1 MSTYYNGNYTS
12 STSEGSDSD
21 DENRRVPGD
30 QWLQRSPRTHR
41 NSRTKTPISCP
52 RQEQNHHD
60 SEEDEDDEA
69 DFRPT
74 LRRQTSYNKNREHR
88 PYRPLRSAV
97 SYADGRHDDHNVRAP
112 PRSRSHQPAS
122 PRRRV
127 SSKKMHS
134 QPQESS
140 YERQAY
146 YAPPRRSSSTF
157 RTINHAG
164 QIQNGTHHTHA
175 RQKAQLR
182 FRSNSLSRPR
192 QPQRASSLPTASSR
206 KNAHNSMMQDVGP
219 AQGNHPSNYKKKQQH
234 PGQSEPK
241 RHHSTFTPKRSKS
254 IHRAFQNQSHSSEGI
269 DDIWVQRVVM
279 GGPNGPR
286 TYFKS
291 LYSGESRTEPPTG
304 ATAIVYIDDIVEHH
318 KPSQKRNSTKRASG
332 APNNAGDNP
341 TLKTG
346 QRNETNVN
354 KPKKRKNIFSLFLRT
369 GKDKK

>member
-21 DENRRVPGD
+21 DENRRVPGN
-30 QWLQRSPRTHR
+30 QWLQRSPRAHH
-41 NSRTKTPISCP
+41 NSRSKTTMRCP
-52 RQEQNHHD
+52 RQEHDHDD

-69 DFRPT
+69 GFRPT
-74 LRRQTSYNKNREHR
+74 LRRQKSYNKNREHR
-88 PYRPLRSAV
+88 PYRPPRSVV

-112 PRSRSHQPAS
+112 PRSRSHQPEA

-127 SSKKMHS
+127 SSSKKIHS
-134 QPQESS
+134 QPQENS
-140 YERQAY
+140 YERHAY

-164 QIQNGTHHTHA
+164 QIQSGTHHIHA
-175 RQKAQLR
+175 RPKDQVR
-182 FRSNSLSRPR
+182 FRSNSLSHPRP
-192 QPQRASSLPTASSR
+192 PQRASSLPTASSR
-206 KNAHNSMMQDVGP
+206 KNTHNSMMQDVGP
-219 AQGNHPSNYKKKQQH
+219 AQGKHASNCKKKQQH
-234 PGQSEPK
+234 PGQSKPK

-254 IHRAFQNQSHSSEGI
+254 IHRAFQNQSHSSEGM

-304 ATAIVYIDDIVEHH
+304 ATAIVYIDDIVEQH
-318 KPSQKRNSTKRASG
+318 KPSQKRNSTKRAG
-332 APNNAGDNP
+332 APNNDGDIP

-346 QRNETNVN
+346 QRNETDVN
-354 KPKKRKNIFSLFLRT
+354 KPKKRSSIFSLFLRT